1 MSNKIW
7 NEPNMKPKAFANA
20 DGGNG
25 KGLWGQP
32 TVQPQAFSNSADA
45 RVVHTSGNV
54 GSNINSCGALVS
66 KYQQLHAD
74 FTKAADM
81 ASKNAIGGQMRAIL
95 NEMHSA
101 GCGEKSNTASF
112 TGCGTAIA
120 SAPTGAPDLTSKCA
134 GGVYYTWCS
143 GAFQPRTCQ
152 SSPYTGGKTSAWSNP
167 NGAMICALSMASM
180 VQSSPVGNP
189 VSSGMSSNTPACMTS
204 VCTPS
209 PVLSGTKTN
218 VFNTSTP
225 TCSCGKTDSFAIGVP
240 AASAPSCAPAS
251 AAVTPP
257 VATPPPAPAPYVKPT
272 FWQWLSRGMKA

>member
-1 MSNKIW
+1 
-7 NEPNMKPKAFANA
+7 MKPNAFANA

-25 KGLWGQP
+25 SGLWGKP
-32 TVQPQAFSNSADA
+32 ILQPQAFSNSDSG
-45 RVVHTSGNV
+45 RVVHTSGNA
-54 GSNINSCGALVS
+54 GGNSCGELVS
-66 KYQQLHAD
+66 KYQHLHTSFMSATD
-74 FTKAADM
+74 T

-101 GCGEKSNTASF
+101 GCGQKSMASF

-152 SSPYTGGKTSAWSNP
+152 SSPYTGGKTCAWSNP

-180 VQSSPVGNP
+180 VQSSPVGDNNA
-189 VSSGMSSNTPACMTS
+189 SNTNYTPAASCTGSNVPACTS
-204 VCTPS
+204 TVCASS
-209 PVLSGTKTN
+209 PVQSNAKTN

-225 TCSCGKTDSFAIGVP
+225 MSSCGKTDSFAIGVP

-251 AAVTPP
+251 AAVLPP
-257 VATPPPAPAPYVKPT
+257 APPAPPAPAPYVKPT
-272 FWQWLSRGMKA
+272 FWQWLSRVMKA